1 MDIHPD
7 GTRFATGGQ
16 GAGDSGRVVI
26 WNMGPVIDEAQE
38 SKENV
43 PKYLSR
49 MDNHLNCVNCVRW
62 SLDGKYLASGG
73 DDKVIMVWQM
83 ARVNHTTTNHASSFT
98 SAAFSGSNVE
108 TYRCVAT
115 LRGHSGD
122 ILDMN
127 WSPVEA
133 RLASCSVD
141 NSIIIW
147 NTTRWVQEHTITGH
161 TGLVKGVSWD
171 PIGKYLASQSD
182 DKSLKIWRTSDW
194 KEDHCLT
201 EPFTECGG
209 TTHVLRL
216 NWSPDG
222 QQLVSAHAMNNCG
235 SVAQIIDRESW
246 SANRDCR
253 GTSQSGN
260 LRPV

>member
-26 WNMGPVIDEAQE
+26 WNMGPVVDEAQE

-62 SLDGKYLASGG
+62 SLDGKFLASGG
-73 DDKVIMVWQM
+73 DDKVIMVWQI
-83 ARVNHTTTNHASSFT
+83 ARINHSTNHASSFAS
-98 SAAFSGSNVE
+98 SAFGGSNVE
-108 TYRCVAT
+108 TWRCVAT

-127 WSPVEA
+127 WSPVEP

-147 NTTRWVQEHTITGH
+147 NTSRWVQEHIITGH

-171 PIGKYLASQSD
+171 PIGKYLSIAV
-182 DKSLKIWRTSDW
+182 R
-194 KEDHCLT
+194 
-201 EPFTECGG
+201 
-209 TTHVLRL
+209 
-216 NWSPDG
+216 
-222 QQLVSAHAMNNCG
+222 
-235 SVAQIIDRESW
+235 
-246 SANRDCR
+246 
-253 GTSQSGN
+253 
-260 LRPV
+260 